1 MDALT
6 LYRQIV
12 ETTLKEFINIQ
23 YAYGNIQNA
32 IVFDHEENRYLVMS
46 LGWHNTKRIHGCL
59 IHIDIA
65 NGKVWIQRDG
75 TEHGIAKDL
84 ERAGIPKQDIVLG
97 FHPADVRKHTE
108 YAVA

>member
-6 LYRQIV
+6 FYRQIV
-12 ETTLKEFINIQ
+12 EATLKEFVNIQ
-23 YAYGNIQNA
+23 YAYGNIQNE
-32 IVFDHEENRYLVMS
+32 IVFDREENRYLVMS
-46 LGWHNTKRIHGCL
+46 FGWHNAKRIHGCL

-65 NGKVWIQRDG
+65 NGKAWIQRDG